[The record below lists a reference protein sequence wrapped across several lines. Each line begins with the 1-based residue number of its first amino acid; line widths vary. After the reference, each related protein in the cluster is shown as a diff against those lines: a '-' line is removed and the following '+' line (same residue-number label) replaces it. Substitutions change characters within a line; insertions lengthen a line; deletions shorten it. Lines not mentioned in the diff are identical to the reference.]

1 MRGGEGGMDGQDEFD
16 FIVVGAGSAGC
27 VVAARLSEDPRHR
40 VLLLEAGPEDRNP
53 WIHLPVGYFRTMY
66 SSLSWGFR
74 TEPDPGID
82 GRSVVWPRGKVLGGS
97 SSING
102 LVYIR
107 GQAED
112 FDLWRQLG
120 NPGWSF
126 ADVLPYFV
134 RSEDQERGADGFHGK
149 GGPLGVSDLR
159 LRHPVCEAF
168 IAAAEAAGIPRNPDF
183 NGATQEG
190 VGYFQLTVRDG
201 WRASTAREY
210 LRPARRRANL
220 EVRISALA
228 SRVVLEGR
236 RAAGVAYLAGDGQE
250 RVVRARREVVL
261 CGGAINSP
269 QLLHLSGIGPGALL
283 QEKGIATLVESPG
296 VGECLQDHF
305 QVRFVYRCPEPITFN
320 DIARSPVRK
329 LGVAL
334 EWLFRRSGPMTIGA
348 GQVGVFCR
356 TRPELATPDIQ
367 FHMFPVSMDRPG
379 GTFHDYSGITS
390 SICQLRPES
399 RGWVRLRS
407 PDPREHP
414 AIMPNYLATRG
425 DQETIVAGM
434 RVARRIAAQEP
445 MRRYIAEETIP
456 GLSHESDEELLAV
469 ARRNGTTIFHPTSTC
484 RMGPD
489 GDALAV
495 VDPELRVR
503 GVEGLRVADASV
515 MPTVVSG
522 NTNAACIMI
531 GEKAADMM
539 RAAAR

>member
-1 MRGGEGGMDGQDEFD
+1 MDAADIYD

-27 VVAARLSEDPRHR
+27 VLAHRLSADPRHR
-40 VLLLEAGPEDRNP
+40 VLLLEAGPADRNP
-53 WIHLPVGYFRTMY
+53 WIHIPVGYFRTMY
-66 SSLSWGFR
+66 SSLSWGYQ
-74 TEPDPGID
+74 TEPEPGLG
-82 GRSVVWPRGKVLGGS
+82 GRSVLWPRGKVLGGS

-112 FDLWRQLG
+112 FDHWRQLG

-126 ADVLPYFV
+126 ADVLPYF
-134 RSEDQERGADGFHGK
+134 RRAEHQERGADAFHGA

-159 LRHPVCEAF
+159 LKHPICEAF
-168 IAAAEAAGIPRNPDF
+168 IAAAEAAGIPRNADF
-183 NGATQEG
+183 NGASQEG
-190 VGYFQLTVRDG
+190 VGYFQLTTRDG

-210 LRPARRRANL
+210 LRPVRRRTNL
-220 EVRISALA
+220 AVETEALA
-228 SRVVLEGR
+228 ARVVLEGR
-236 RAAGVAYLAGDGQE
+236 RAVGVAYLKNGTE
-250 RVVRARREVVL
+250 RVARARGEIVL
-261 CGGAINSP
+261 SGGAINSP
-269 QLLHLSGIGPGALL
+269 QLLQLSGIGPGGLL
-283 QEKGIATLVESPG
+283 QAHGIAVQHDLPG

-305 QVRFVYRCPEPITFN
+305 QVRFVYRCPLPITFN
-320 DIARSPVRK
+320 DLARSPWRK

-334 EWLFRRSGPMTIGA
+334 EWLLRRSGPMTIGA
-348 GQVGVFCR
+348 GQVGLFCR

-379 GTFHDYSGITS
+379 GKFHDYPGITS

-399 RGWVRLRS
+399 RGWIRLKS
-407 PDPREHP
+407 PDPRAHP
-414 AIMPNYLATRG
+414 AIQANYLATSG
-425 DQETIVAGM
+425 DQQTIVAGM
-434 RVARRIAAQEP
+434 KVARRIAAQAP
-445 MRRYIAEETIP
+445 LAPYIAEEMIP
-456 GLSHESDEELLAV
+456 GAAHASDEALLAI

-484 RMGPD
+484 RMGPE

-503 GVEGLRVADASV
+503 GIEGLRVADASV

-531 GEKAADMM
+531 GEKASDLLL
-539 RAAAR
+539 AAAR